1 MKKACYPIIVMALT
15 ISLSLIFG
23 SSLSAATCKGMSK
36 SKCESSSDCSW
47 VKSYKTKTGKSV
59 NAYCRTKSGKGK
71 KTSASTDTTK
81 KSSSTKKTTD
91 TKKSTDKSKSSTQ
104 KKSSSSKTTK

>member
-1 MKKACYPIIVMALT
+1 MKKACYPILVMVLT
-15 ISLSLIFG
+15 FSISLVFG

-47 VKSYKTKTGKSV
+47 VKSYKTKAGKTV

-71 KTSASTDTTK
+71 KTSTS
-81 KSSSTKKTTD
+81 TD
-91 TKKSTDKSKSSTQ
+91 TKKSTDKSKTSTQ
-104 KKSSSSKTTK
+104 KKSTSSKTTK